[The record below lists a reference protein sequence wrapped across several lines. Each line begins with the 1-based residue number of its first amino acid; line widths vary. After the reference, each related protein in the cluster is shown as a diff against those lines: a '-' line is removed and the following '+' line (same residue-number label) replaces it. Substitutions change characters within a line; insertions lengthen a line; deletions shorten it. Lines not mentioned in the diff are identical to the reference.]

1 MADLERITKMLTWGS
16 MKPQRPTRTDIELL
30 NLLRRRPWES
40 RRRLTLV
47 RAAANA
53 ILGSAVVW
61 GVLWWVMTR

>member
-1 MADLERITKMLTWGS
+1 MLTWGS

-30 NLLRRRPWES
+30 TLLRSRPDAF
-40 RRRLTLV
+40 RRLTLV

-61 GVLWWVMTR
+61 GIIYWLLTH

>member
-1 MADLERITKMLTWGS
+1 

>member
-1 MADLERITKMLTWGS
+1 MSLTWGS

-30 NLLRRRPWES
+30 NLLRPRPDAF
-40 RRRLTLV
+40 RRLTLV

>member
-1 MADLERITKMLTWGS
+1 

-40 RRRLTLV
+40 RHRLTLV

-61 GVLWWVMTR
+61 GIIYWLLTH